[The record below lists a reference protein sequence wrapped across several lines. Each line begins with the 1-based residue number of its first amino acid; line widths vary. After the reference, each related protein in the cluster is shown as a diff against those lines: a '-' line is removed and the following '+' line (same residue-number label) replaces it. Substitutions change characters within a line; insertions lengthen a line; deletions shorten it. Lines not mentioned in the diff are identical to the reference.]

1 MKDKILSKLIK
12 DLCKNNQRQIRVVNK
27 EVKMKEI
34 RIVHEYTEMY
44 MNDDV
49 RMMSLWWRENKKEGW
64 KLYDIKVGEDIYDTM
79 YSYWIAEFLENEFN
93 MTNKRAINSYYW
105 SDEWDGYEDRRCIVS
120 FRDGIKLEEWGY
132 DLNSEDNTDIVEL
145 WRKVGVDLEIIDK
158 EGDYEDEEG
167 VE

>member
-12 DLCKNNQRQIRVVNK
+12 DLCKNNQRQIRIINK
-27 EVKMKEI
+27 EGMMKEI

-44 MNDDV
+44 MNNDV
-49 RMMSLWWRENKKEGW
+49 RMMSLWWRENKRESW
-64 KLYDIKVGEDIYDTM
+64 KLYGVKVGEDIYDTM

-93 MTNKRAINSYYW
+93 MTNKRAVNSYYW

-120 FRDGIKLEEWGY
+120 FRDGIKLEEWCY
-132 DLNSEDNTDIVEL
+132 DLNSEDNTDVVEL
-145 WRKVGVDLEIIDK
+145 WRKVGIDLEIIDK
-158 EGDYEDEEG
+158 EDDYEDEED